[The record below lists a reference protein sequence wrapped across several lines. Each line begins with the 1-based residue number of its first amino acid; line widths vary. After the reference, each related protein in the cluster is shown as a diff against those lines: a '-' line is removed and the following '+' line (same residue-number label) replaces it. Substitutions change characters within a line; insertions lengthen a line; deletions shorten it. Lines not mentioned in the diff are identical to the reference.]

1 MLEIYLKGD
10 GETIRFP
17 VTPSEV
23 VCETSASIVNENVN
37 DLGPVSLFGGTE
49 LKTIP
54 ISSFFPNKDYS
65 FCTYSNV
72 EKPYSFVSKIESWQ
86 NKGAKLR
93 YIVSDGYTNIPVM
106 VNSFTYREQDGT
118 GDVYFDLSLIEY
130 KEIKLNKTSSS
141 SDTSSSNPS
150 NNSTG
155 RTTENAPKPSGENN
169 THKVVSGDSLWAI
182 AQKYYGDGSQYT
194 KIKEANKDKYSSLN
208 NNNIIYSDMELVIP

>member
-1 MLEIYLKGD
+1 MLEIYLS
-10 GETIRFP
+10 GEGGQIRFP

-72 EKPYSFVSKIESWQ
+72 EKPYEFVSKIEKWQ
-86 NKGAKLR
+86 NEGKKLR

-106 VNSFTYREQDGT
+106 INSFSYREQDGT

-141 SDTSSSNPS
+141 DSSN
-150 NNSTG
+150 NATG
-155 RTTENAPKPSGENN
+155 RMVENTPSPSGENN
-169 THKVVSGDSLWAI
+169 THKVEGGDSLWAI

-208 NNNIIYSDMELVIP
+208 NNNIVYSDWELVIP

>member
-23 VCETSASIVNENVN
+23 SCETSANISTESVN
-37 DLGPVSLFGGTE
+37 DLGNVSLFSGVE
-49 LKTIP
+49 LRTIP
-54 ISSFFPNKDYS
+54 ISSFFPNRQYS
-65 FCTYSNV
+65 FCTYSNI
-72 EKPYSFVSKIESWQ
+72 EPPYEFVSKIEKWQ
-86 NKGAKLR
+86 NEGKKLR

-106 VNSFTYREQDGT
+106 INSFSYREQDGT

-130 KEIKLNKTSSS
+130 KEIKLNKTSNNES
-141 SDTSSSNPS
+141 S
-150 NNSTG
+150 NNSTN
-155 RTTENAPKPSGENN
+155 RTTENAPTPNGENK
-169 THKVVSGDSLWAI
+169 THKVSSGDSLWAI

-208 NNNIIYSDMELVIP
+208 NNNIIYSTWELVIP